1 MPVQTKRD
9 VFEILHERREA
20 IRALGVR
27 RCGIFGS
34 FAHDRATPGS
44 DVDVLVEFE
53 PGEKTFQHFMGL
65 VFLLEEAMGRPVE
78 VVTVASLSPY
88 LRPHILDEVEYVAL
102 DA

>member
-9 VFEILHERREA
+9 VFDILHEQREA

-34 FAHDRATPGS
+34 FAHDRATAGS

-88 LRPHILDEVEYVAL
+88 LKPHIMCEVEYVAL

>member
-1 MPVQTKRD
+1 MRVQTKRD
-9 VFEILHERREA
+9 VFDILHERREE

-34 FAHDRATPGS
+34 FARDRATPES

-53 PGEKTFQHFMGL
+53 PGEKTFEHFMGL
-65 VFLLEEAMGRPVE
+65 VFLLEDAMGRPVE

-88 LRPHILDEVEYVAL
+88 LRPHILDEVEYVAIN
-102 DA
+102 A